1 MMTGETSRKEKSW
14 KDKVVHE
21 FAVYWGNVLY
31 LSLVFAAFTQYRRL
45 LLAAHDITYTDYGI
59 AVIEALILAKVI
71 MIGDVLRLARG
82 LEDKPLIVPTV
93 YKTVVFSFFVGVFT
107 VVEHALKGLWYGKG
121 WAGGVAD
128 LFDRG
133 FHELLAGCLVIF
145 VALLPFFAVKELARV
160 IGVVKMRELFF
171 LRRPE

>member
-1 MMTGETSRKEKSW
+1 MTGETSRKEKSW

-21 FAVYWGNVLY
+21 FAVYWANVLY

-45 LLAAHDITYTDYGI
+45 LLAAHDITYTNYGI
-59 AVIEALILAKVI
+59 AIIEALILAKVI
-71 MIGDVLRLARG
+71 MIGDVLRLARD

-93 YKTVVFSFFVGVFT
+93 YKTVVFSVFVGLFT
-107 VVEHALKGLWYGKG
+107 VIENALMGLWHGKGL
-121 WAGGVAD
+121 AGGVAD
-128 LFDRG
+128 LFGRG
-133 FHELLAGCLVIF
+133 FHELLAESLVIF